1 MGNALP
7 GRWIHE
13 RKNDYYYLKSKEEGY
28 RSRASYKLKQLDSRF
43 GIFRGARRVL
53 DLGAAPG
60 GWLQVAAEAL
70 DDGGLVIGVDLK
82 EVFPL
87 GMDNIETIVGDVTD
101 PEVQAEVIERFD
113 GKADVILCDMAPN
126 VTGVW
131 ELDDLRQ
138 IHLARTALSIADR
151 LLKEDGWM
159 VVKVFQG
166 PEHEAFIRDM
176 RVMFEKVYIVKPKAS
191 RKGSAE
197 VYLVAKSLM
206 SDRVLPDKF
215 GERKPEESRSEEED
229 EEGPLPGDQL
239 PDYEEAPKEIG
250 LRKRVS

>member
-1 MGNALP
+1 LP

-13 RKNDYYYLKSKEEGY
+13 RKNDHYYLRSKEEGY

-43 GIFRGARRVL
+43 GIFRGARRVV

-60 GWLQVAAEAL
+60 GWLQVAAEAIGE
-70 DDGGLVIGVDLK
+70 GGTVVGVDLK

-87 GMDNIETIVGDVTD
+87 EMDNVETIVGDATD
-101 PEVQAEVIERFD
+101 PEVQAEVIGRFG
-113 GKADVILCDMAPN
+113 GKADVILSDMAPN

-138 IHLARTALSIADR
+138 IHLARTALGIADR

-176 RVMFEKVYIVKPKAS
+176 RAMFERVFIVKPRAS
-191 RKGSAE
+191 KKGSAE
-197 VYLVAKSLM
+197 VYLVARRLRR
-206 SDRVLPDKF
+206 DRVLPAEFSEKG
-215 GERKPEESRSEEED
+215 GEAHRDEEE
-229 EEGPLPGDQL
+229 EERGPIPGDQL
-239 PDYEEAPKEIG
+239 PDYGEEPKKIG
-250 LRKRVS
+250 RKRAS

>member
-1 MGNALP
+1 LGNGLP

-13 RKNDYYYLKSKEEGY
+13 RKNDHYYLRSKEEGY

-60 GWLQVAAEAL
+60 GWLQVAAEAIGV
-70 DDGGLVIGVDLK
+70 GGVVVGVDLK
-82 EVFPL
+82 EIFPL
-87 GMDNIETIVGDVTD
+87 GIENVETIVGDVTD
-101 PEVQAEVIERFD
+101 PEIQAEVIRRF
-113 GKADVILCDMAPN
+113 GSKADVILSDMAPN

-138 IHLARTALSIADR
+138 IHLAKTALGIADR
-151 LLKEDGWM
+151 LLREDGWM

-176 RVMFEKVYIVKPKAS
+176 RAMFERVYIVKPRAT
-191 RKGSAE
+191 RKRSAE
-197 VYLVAKSLM
+197 IYLVAKSLRR
-206 SDRVLPDKF
+206 DRVLPAEF
-215 GERKPEESRSEEED
+215 RKKREEPSLEEED
-229 EEGPLPGDQL
+229 RGPMPGDQL
-239 PDYEEAPKEIG
+239 PDYGEEPKKIC
-250 LRKRVS
+250 LKKAS

>member
-1 MGNALP
+1 LGNGLP

-13 RKNDYYYLKSKEEGY
+13 RKNDHYYLKSKEEGY

-43 GIFRGARRVL
+43 GIFKGARRVL
-53 DLGAAPG
+53 VLGAAPG
-60 GWLQVAAEAL
+60 GWLQVAAEAIGE
-70 DDGGLVIGVDLK
+70 GGVVVGVDLK
-82 EVFPL
+82 EIFPL
-87 GMDNIETIVGDVTD
+87 GIENVETIVGDATD
-101 PEVQAEVIERFD
+101 PEVQAEVIGRFG
-113 GKADVILCDMAPN
+113 GKADVILSDMAPN

-151 LLKEDGWM
+151 LLREDGWM

-176 RVMFEKVYIVKPKAS
+176 RSMFERVHIVKPRAS

-197 VYLVAKSLM
+197 VYLVAKNLRR
-206 SDRVLPDKF
+206 DRVLPTEFREK
-215 GERKPEESRSEEED
+215 RLEEPSLEEEED
-229 EEGPLPGDQL
+229 GGPMPGDQL
-239 PDYEEAPKEIG
+239 PDYGEEPKRIG
-250 LRKRVS
+250 LKKAS

>member
-1 MGNALP
+1 LGNALP

-13 RKNDYYYLKSKEEGY
+13 RKNDHYYLKSKEEGY

-60 GWLQVAAEAL
+60 GWLQVAAEAI

-87 GMDNIETIVGDVTD
+87 GMNNIETIVGDVTN
-101 PEVQAEVIERFD
+101 PEVQAELMERFD
-113 GKADVILCDMAPN
+113 GKADVILSDMAPN

-176 RVMFEKVYIVKPKAS
+176 RAMFEKFYIVKPKAS

-197 VYLVAKSLM
+197 VYLVAKNLM
-206 SDRVLPDKF
+206 RDRVLPSEF
-215 GERKPEESRSEEED
+215 REERPEEPRNEEE
-229 EEGPLPGDQL
+229 EEGPIPGDQL
-239 PDYEEAPKEIG
+239 PDYEEVSKGTG

>member
-1 MGNALP
+1 MRNAMP

-13 RKNDYYYLKSKEEGY
+13 RKNDHYYLKSKMEGY

-113 GKADVILCDMAPN
+113 GKADVILSDMAPN

-166 PEHEAFIRDM
+166 PEHEAFICDM
-176 RVMFEKVYIVKPKAS
+176 RAMFEKVYIVKPKAS

-197 VYLVAKSLM
+197 VYLVAKSLIR
-206 SDRVLPDKF
+206 DRVLPDEF
-215 GERKPEESRSEEED
+215 RERKPEESRSEEED

-239 PDYEEAPKEIG
+239 PDYEEAPKEKG
-250 LRKRVS
+250 LRKRAS